1 MNTCSHILVGSLV
14 YEHLKTEQGIYLEKS
29 SFISGNVIPDR
40 TSLAVT
46 HPHFMKFSLGFV
58 QAEIEALSEIYLES
72 AFVGSEYSRRL
83 GIICHYYADFFC
95 YAHSSDYKQIVVNHM
110 KYERLLY
117 EYFQN
122 NFDKIAGTKLVFPN
136 DISKSA
142 NEINENM
149 RSFHA
154 KYCGSEHSYGKDLI
168 YALSACAA
176 TVMSLVHCSV
186 RQSTDEALEM
196 YQTTAAV

>member
-46 HPHFMKFSLGFV
+46 HPHFMKLSLGFV

-95 YAHSSDYKQIVVNHM
+95 HAHSSGYKQIVVNHM

-122 NFDKIAGTKLVFPN
+122 NFEVIAGTKLGFAG

-142 NEINENM
+142 CEINEKM

-154 KYCGSEHSYGKDLI
+154 KYSAGEQSYGKDLI

-176 TVMSLVHCSV
+176 TVMSLVRCSV
-186 RQSTDEALEM
+186 RQSADEALEM